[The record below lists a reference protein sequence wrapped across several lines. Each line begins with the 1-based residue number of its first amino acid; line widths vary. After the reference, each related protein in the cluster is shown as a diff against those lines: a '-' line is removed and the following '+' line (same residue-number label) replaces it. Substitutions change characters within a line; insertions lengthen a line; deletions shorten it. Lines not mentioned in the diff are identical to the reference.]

1 MENSFQKLLS
11 TIKTLRAPGGCPWD
25 RDQTPL
31 SMRHDLLEECYEAI
45 DAITEND
52 AAHAKEELGDLLFNA
67 LVMCYMFE
75 QRGDFSVDDV
85 FAEVNEK
92 LIRRHPHVFPES
104 LGASQMERVPADAS
118 EVLENWDKIKEKV
131 EGRATASVLDSVP
144 EHFSVLEKSFKMLK
158 KAAKRQFDWTSIDQV
173 KAKVGEEL
181 QEVYEAENDVS
192 SAKSAP
198 EDKAFSVGSSNEKLD
213 AAQLHLEEE
222 IGDLLMAVV
231 NYARWVCVDPE
242 IALERAN
249 RKFKARFGCVE
260 ESMHIQNIPM
270 DKNHL
275 DDMLRFWNDAKKKSL

>member
-1 MENSFQKLLS
+1 M
-11 TIKTLRAPGGCPWD
+11 
-25 RDQTPL
+25 
-31 SMRHDLLEECYEAI
+31 
-45 DAITEND
+45 
-52 AAHAKEELGDLLFNA
+52 
-67 LVMCYMFE
+67 
-75 QRGDFSVDDV
+75 
-85 FAEVNEK
+85 
-92 LIRRHPHVFPES
+92 
-104 LGASQMERVPADAS
+104 
-118 EVLENWDKIKEKV
+118 
-131 EGRATASVLDSVP
+131 
-144 EHFSVLEKSFKMLK
+144 LEKSFKMLK